1 MKIITLIIHIHNDSK
16 KKKKHFFSVMNQCN
30 HCTALPANPTTLSS
44 GRVPSIFIFTWYLR
58 PCLVSLIPVCAPSSV
73 ITRNTL
79 MCYTCVSLR
88 LFLSP
93 PSSPPAHLPAH
104 LICRDSTGL
113 ASLFLCVQ
121 SSGVPTR
128 VSRGVDL
135 KDLLDLLYLCPS
147 ESFTLN
153 RTEWT
158 MSVQSIDDR
167 NKKK

>member
-1 MKIITLIIHIHNDSK
+1 MQPL
-16 KKKKHFFSVMNQCN
+16 
-30 HCTALPANPTTLSS
+30 HCFTSQPNNPE
-44 GRVPSIFIFTWYLR
+44 FR
-58 PCLVSLIPVCAPSSV
+58 PCPIHLYIHLVSSPLSCVPVCAPSSV

-104 LICRDSTGL
+104 LICRDSSVL

-121 SSGVPTR
+121 SSGVPTW

-135 KDLLDLLYLCPS
+135 KDHLLDLLYLCLS
-147 ESFTLN
+147 ESFPLN
-153 RTEWT
+153 RTDWT

-167 NKKK
+167 NKKKIR